1 MSKGTYFIDCKNCKT
16 RIDLG
21 DINPVQTYSDIVEGK
36 PMLKIPCSV
45 CKKDIYYDFKEL
57 KI

>member
-1 MSKGTYFIDCKNCKT
+1 MSKGNYFKDCKNCGT

-21 DINPVQTYSDIVEGK
+21 SENPVKSYSVVVEGK
-36 PMLKIPCSV
+36 PMLKIHCSV
-45 CKKDIYYDFKEL
+45 CKKDVYYDFKEL

>member
-1 MSKGTYFIDCKNCKT
+1 VSKGKYFIVCKNCGK

-21 DINPVQTYSDIVEGK
+21 YDNPVKSYSSIVNGK
-36 PMLKIPCSV
+36 PVLKIPCSI
-45 CKKDIYYDFKEL
+45 CKKDVYYDFKEL